1 MSLFKT
7 LENVFAAVAF
17 AEKGDFDTALF
28 IASGKPAKQERQ
40 KVQPKKQADKRA
52 RLRT

>member
-17 AEKGDFDTALF
+17 AEKGDFETAIF
-28 IASGKPAKQERQ
+28 IASGKTAKEERV
-40 KVQPKKQADKRA
+40 KAQPKKQADKRA
-52 RLRT
+52 RLRA